1 MKNLFERFRKKENVR
16 RISKVDKT
24 RYKRSKSMNDV
35 LRPID
40 ILSIIFGL
48 RVFGF
53 RRDCSRRICSFL
65 YSMSLCCLYIAGR
78 FYWNNNKINDFHITI
93 FHMTTIIHHMVIIII
108 LIIGLYQSE
117 TLKLCTKKINEIDKT
132 LQALGSSAS
141 FNNIYN
147 RTIKDITIIIIY
159 LFSFIMVT
167 IVKQILRGQT
177 FFKSLDKYIITLLY
191 LYSFIVEFL
200 LVIEFITIVR
210 CIKSEFQRANEILA
224 DVSVLP
230 ISSIASE
237 LFEHREADG
246 SFSIERVLPV
256 DSKKLFIVAPSLRQ
270 RQSQLQISSHKI
282 NRSRMLLRTIR
293 QIHLELYRVS
303 KNLSNIYGIQIS
315 LEIAMCVLLDTYSLY
330 TFYVKW
336 KEEIRNTQELI
347 LIFFRILLLCLQH
360 LTKIFIINYV
370 CDKSTKEADRTNE
383 IIHTFYGQNNDFGIQ
398 KEVEIFSLQMMRR
411 HNAYTA
417 FGLYNFDLYRHYND
431 IYDYHDTSKRFNKR
445 MIINH
450 YASPLTCSP

>member
-1 MKNLFERFRKKENVR
+1 M
-16 RISKVDKT
+16 S
-24 RYKRSKSMNDV
+24 DV

-48 RVFGF
+48 HVFGF

-78 FYWNNNKINDFHITI
+78 FYWNHNKINGIHTTI

-108 LIIGLYQSE
+108 LIMGLYQSE
-117 TLKLCTKKINEIDKT
+117 TSKLCTKKINEIDKT

-147 RTIKDITIIIIY
+147 RTIRDITIIIIY
-159 LFSFIMVT
+159 LFSFIMIT

-177 FFKSLDKYIITLLY
+177 FFKSLDKYIITILH

-210 CIKSEFQRANEILA
+210 CIKSEFQRANKLLA
-224 DVSVLP
+224 DVSILP
-230 ISSIASE
+230 VSSIASE

-246 SFSIERVLPV
+246 SFSIERSLPV
-256 DSKKLFIVAPSLRQ
+256 GSKKLFIVAPSLRQ
-270 RQSQLQISSHKI
+270 RQTQFQISIYKI

-315 LEIAMCVLLDTYSLY
+315 LEIAMCVLLNTYTLY
-330 TFYVKW
+330 TFYVKC

-347 LIFFRILLLCLQH
+347 LVFFRLFLLCLQH
-360 LTKIFIINYV
+360 LTKIFIVNYV
-370 CDKSTKEADRTNE
+370 CDKSTKEAERTNE
-383 IIHTFYGQNNDFGIQ
+383 IIHTFYGQNTDFGIQ
-398 KEVEIFSLQMMRR
+398 KEVEIFSLQMMRH

-417 FGLYNFDLYRHYND
+417 FVYRHYND
-431 IYDYHDTSKRFNKR
+431 IYDYHDTSKRFNER